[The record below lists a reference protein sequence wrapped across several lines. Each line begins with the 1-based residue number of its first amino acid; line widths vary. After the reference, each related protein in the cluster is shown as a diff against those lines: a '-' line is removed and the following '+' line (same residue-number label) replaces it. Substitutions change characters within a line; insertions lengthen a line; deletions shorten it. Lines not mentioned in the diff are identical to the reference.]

1 MKRLVILGASGS
13 IGSQTLELIQDK
25 KLNYKLVGISVG
37 KKIVKIPL
45 ILKEFPTVKYI
56 CVQDEENIFELKK
69 KFPKIIF
76 FGGDEGLIE
85 LINASKPNLVMN
97 ALVGFVGV
105 APTIETIKNNIDIA
119 LANKES
125 LVAAGELIDRLLKRS
140 KSKLY
145 PVDSEHVAILKC
157 LKGNDK
163 KQVRRLVLTCSGGPF
178 LNLKAKQMGKIK
190 AKDAVKHPNW
200 SMGLK
205 ISIDSATLV
214 NKVFEQIEAYYLF
227 KNYTTNIDVVIH
239 PESICHSLVQYVD
252 GTYIADIGDHDM
264 RNPISYALNENN
276 YFDRDVNYDIEDV
289 SNLTFIRPDK
299 ERLEVLNIAKYVID
313 TKGNLGAILVAA
325 DDVLVNLFMED
336 LISFND
342 ITTYLVKCLHD
353 IPYIKNPSLKEILN
367 TQEIVKKYLY
377 KILKIDE
384 RKKK

>member
-178 LNLKAKQMGKIK
+178 LNLKAKQMSKIK

-342 ITTYLVKCLHD
+342 IATYLVKCLHD